1 LGGQI
6 DGGQSRQKKFDMMAF
21 ANKVARIVSALMM
34 RGGEYNELPAAS
46 YGPAIKRASP

>member
-6 DGGQSRQKKFDMMAF
+6 DGAQSRQKKFEMMALAL

-46 YGPAIKRASP
+46 